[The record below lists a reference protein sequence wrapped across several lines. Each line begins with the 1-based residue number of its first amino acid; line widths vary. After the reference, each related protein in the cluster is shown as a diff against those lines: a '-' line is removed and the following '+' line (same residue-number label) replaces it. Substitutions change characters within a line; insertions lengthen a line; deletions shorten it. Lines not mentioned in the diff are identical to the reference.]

1 MIYTRLANTDGIIDE
16 ALVCYMKAPR
26 SYTGEDVVEI
36 QCHGGYASARAILA
50 SLLSNG
56 ARAAA
61 PGEFTKRAFLN
72 GRIDLV
78 QAESV
83 MEIVAAESADHLR
96 HAERLMDGTFSRRIE
111 KILADLTH
119 CLSLLELNIDFLHQG
134 GIDAITRDELKQ
146 SINAIISTID
156 TMLST
161 YTTGKR
167 IREGIK
173 IVLAGNV
180 NTGKSSLFNAIL
192 GRRRAIVN
200 STPGTTRDWIE
211 EKIEL
216 DGVAVNLIDTAGL
229 RLTEDDIEREGVT
242 EAERLLG
249 QADIVLYLIEGTLPP
264 IKPPILETSDARIIQ
279 VLSKSDLHDYPVTGN
294 DTVAVSSKTGDGISQ
309 LIDIMTAYARSTV
322 GMEKIDSIVLIER
335 HRSELLSAHT
345 SLDRALGSIE
355 HWSEEVT
362 VFELNEAKTHIEA
375 ILGRNIDIDVL
386 DSIFSSFCIGK

>member
-1 MIYTRLANTDGIIDE
+1 
-16 ALVCYMKAPR
+16 
-26 SYTGEDVVEI
+26 VVEI
-36 QCHGGYASARAILA
+36 QCHGGYASARAILS

-111 KILADLTH
+111 KILADITH

-167 IREGIK
+167 IREGIN

-200 STPGTTRDWIE
+200 SAPGTTRDWIE

-216 DGVAVNLIDTAGL
+216 GGIAVNLIDTAGL

-249 QADIVLYLIEGTLPP
+249 HADIVLYLIEGE
-264 IKPPILETSDARIIQ
+264 KPPVKPPMLETSDARIIQ
-279 VLSKSDLHDYPVTGN
+279 VLSKSDLHTYPVADNNTI
-294 DTVAVSSKTGDGISQ
+294 AVSSKTGNGVAK
-309 LIDIMTAYARSTV
+309 LINLMTAYARSTV
-322 GMEKIDSIVLIER
+322 GMEKCDSIILIER
-335 HRSELLSAHT
+335 HRNELFAAHT
-345 SLDRALGSIE
+345 SLDRALGSID

-362 VFELNEAKTHIEA
+362 VFELTEAKSHIEA

>member
-26 SYTGEDVVEI
+26 SYTGEDVFEI
-36 QCHGGYASARAILA
+36 QCHGGYASARAILS

-83 MEIVAAESADHLR
+83 MEIVSAESADHLR

-111 KILADLTH
+111 KILADLTL

-216 DGVAVNLIDTAGL
+216 GGVAVNLIDTAGL

-249 QADIVLYLIEGTLPP
+249 EADVVLYLIEGTETP
-264 IKPPILETSDARIIQ
+264 IEQHKLEKSSARIIR
-279 VLSKSDLHDYPVTGN
+279 VLSKSDLHDYLVTDN
-294 DTVAVSSKTGDGISQ
+294 DSVAISSKTGDGISQ

-322 GMEKIDSIVLIER
+322 GMEKIDNIVLIER
-335 HRSELLSAHT
+335 HRSELLAAHT
-345 SLDRALGSIE
+345 SLDRALDSIE

-362 VFELNEAKTHIEA
+362 VFELNETKSHIEA